1 MNKRPSPWIFAVILF
16 GFTVLILP
24 AQASGSGAPRL
35 KFKETSWDFGK
46 IKQGEI
52 VSHEFVFT
60 NEGDDTLKIERVAS
74 SCGCTAVLVSD
85 QEIPARKQGKVE
97 VKFNSQGYGGN
108 ITKVIYVFSND
119 PNEAQ
124 KPLEIK
130 ADVETPPS
138 PRIEI
143 DPYNYDAGL
152 LIEGED
158 VVANV
163 KIKNKGELELRVE
176 FNHRNATYSVNG
188 KPAPVPLKIPAGKE
202 VDVAIRIPA
211 PGPLGSPASGS
222 APATRTGAV
231 REYVLIKSN
240 DNLRSTVAL
249 YISGYII
256 SKDQLKDLFQ
266 RYKDILR

>member
-1 MNKRPSPWIFAVILF
+1 MNKRSAAGVSAVGLVLFLALVLPSPA
-16 GFTVLILP
+16 
-24 AQASGSGAPRL
+24 AGSGTPRI
-35 KFKETSWDFGK
+35 KFKEASWDFGK

-60 NEGDDTLKIERVAS
+60 NEGDDTLKIEQVAS
-74 SCGCTAVLVSD
+74 TCGCTAVLVSA
-85 QEIPARKQGKVE
+85 QEIPPRKDGKVE

-108 ITKVIYVFSND
+108 VTKVIYVFSND
-119 PNEAQ
+119 PGAPQ

-138 PRIEI
+138 PRVEI

-152 LIEGED
+152 LVEGED

-163 KIKNKGELELRVE
+163 KIMNRGELELRVE
-176 FNHRNATYSVNG
+176 FNHRNATFSVKG
-188 KPAPVPLKIPAGKE
+188 KPAPVPLKIPSGKE
-202 VDVAIRIPA
+202 AEVVVRIP
-211 PGPLGSPASGS
+211 SQN
-222 APATRTGAV
+222 RTGAV

-240 DNLRSTVAL
+240 DTLRSTMSL

-256 SKDQLKDLFQ
+256 TKDQLKDLFQ
-266 RYKDILR
+266 KYKDILR